1 MCEFNRK
8 TQPMSC
14 QTHSN
19 RRRWRKGYIWKK
31 LNESYMRSRAG
42 GFDPLIQLEGCL
54 AGCKNLLFDPSM
66 SAREC
71 YSLSIY
77 LRKHSCTRIVFDCS
91 SVHQTLAHSYFW
103 SQLLSAANFV
113 AWNRKIFKR
122 SSTHITSQQKT
133 MCTVPMWLLDAN
145 PFDDKSRNSRWD

>member
-1 MCEFNRK
+1 MCEFIRK
-8 TQPMSC
+8 TQPMYC
-14 QTHSN
+14 QTDSN
-19 RRRWRKGYIWKK
+19 RGRWRKGYIWKK

-71 YSLSIY
+71 HSLSIY

-103 SQLLSAANFV
+103 SQLISAVNFV
-113 AWNRKIFKR
+113 AWYRKIFKR

-133 MCTVPMWLLDAN
+133 MCTAPMWLLDAK
-145 PFDDKSRNSRWD
+145 PFDEKSRNSRWD